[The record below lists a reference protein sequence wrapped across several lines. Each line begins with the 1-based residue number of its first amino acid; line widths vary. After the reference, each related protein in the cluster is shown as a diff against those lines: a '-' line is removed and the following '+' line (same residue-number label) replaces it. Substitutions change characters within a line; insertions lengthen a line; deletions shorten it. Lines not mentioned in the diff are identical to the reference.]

1 MGNGHWYPLEIS
13 LDPGIYISLGKG
25 YLRGGGHTRVLQGSA
40 AASCSHRWALK
51 GRAWCAQCT
60 PKGVRKVRSRCDQG
74 APKMRATCAQG
85 APMVRPRCAQGV
97 RKVRSRCAQGA
108 PKVPPRVCAQGA
120 PKARPRCAQG
130 APYGARKVRA
140 KCAQCAPKVRADA
153 RKVRPRRAQGAP
165 KARARCAQGAP
176 KCARSTGHVSLDR
189 HACLSRDAC
198 LVSRLPRLSAAPPAF
213 PLQLPYSS
221 VTPRLTPPL
230 LRDPGAAFV
239 LPPASVH
246 ALASAAARS

>member
-1 MGNGHWYPLEIS
+1 MDTGIRWRYPWTPGYIYPLARDIS
-13 LDPGIYISLGKG
+13 GGWTHASSPGIGCGIVQSSLGA
-25 YLRGGGHTRVLQGSA
+25 QGA
-40 AASCSHRWALK
+40 RMVRPMYAQRRAQRALK
-51 GRAWCAQCT
+51 M
-60 PKGVRKVRSRCDQG
+60 RSRCAQDARHVRPRGAHG
-74 APKMRATCAQG
+74 APQ
-85 APMVRPRCAQGV
+85 VRPRCAQGALKMRPRCAQGAPEGV
-97 RKVRSRCAQGA
+97 RPRCAQGA
-108 PKVPPRVCAQGA
+108 PKVSPRCALWSAQGAREVRAMCAQGA
-120 PKARPRCAQG
+120 
-130 APYGARKVRA
+130 
-140 KCAQCAPKVRADA
+140 DE

-189 HACLSRDAC
+189 LACLSRDAC

-230 LRDPGAAFV
+230 LRDSGAAFV